1 MLCDYSPFRPL
12 LDPCSATPSPYY
24 FPNDF
29 LPRRSPF
36 DSLIAR
42 LLLIVMLSGDLL
54 GLEDLQP
61 GFRYQF

>member
-1 MLCDYSPFRPL
+1 MDPGPL
-12 LDPCSATPSPYY
+12 FFPY
-24 FPNDF
+24 DF